1 MSFNG
6 QPVAT
11 TVTHISQLKVSDGK
25 SVQVTV
31 PAETGVVAGNFYVI
45 DGFFGAVLK
54 TVKAEDNTAGTKVAL
69 QLEPCEYITDQI
81 LVSKTFAMGAEL
93 YYNKSTKKFTD
104 EAAAGL
110 LLVGKVSAP
119 KDGANTIQFI
129 RYPQVTEVQAAEVSG
144 GEG

>member
-1 MSFNG
+1 MAYIG
-6 QPVAT
+6 QPIAT

-31 PAETGVVAGNFYVI
+31 PANSGVEAGNFYLI

-129 RYPQVTEVQAAEVSG
+129 RYPQVTEVPSS
-144 GEG
+144 EG

>member
-11 TVTHISQLKVSDGK
+11 TVTHISQFKVSDGK
-25 SVQVTV
+25 SVQVNV

-81 LVSKTFAMGAEL
+81 LVSKTFAIGAEL

-129 RYPQVTEVQAAEVSG
+129 RYPQVTEVPG
-144 GEG
+144 GES